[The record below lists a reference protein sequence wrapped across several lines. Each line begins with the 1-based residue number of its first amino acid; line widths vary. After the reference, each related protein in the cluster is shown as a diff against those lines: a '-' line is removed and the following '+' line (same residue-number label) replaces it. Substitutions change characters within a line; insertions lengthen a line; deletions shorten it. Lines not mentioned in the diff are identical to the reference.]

1 MEEQLNRILVKIDS
15 IEAKLDR
22 VIKALQDHDGL
33 DEDFNEPEDE
43 YAWKHINPVEVAEK
57 FNSLLNEEEV
67 NKRMDIIGQNGNE
80 GLHYDREKV
89 VKASKEFGNKKAKE
103 TKEYLKGATF
113 STIPDFQHT
122 PPPPKPK
129 KKPYYKN
136 KTKKNGKS

>member
-1 MEEQLNRILVKIDS
+1 MEEQLNRILSKIDS

-43 YAWKHINPVEVAEK
+43 YAWENINSAASEK
-57 FNSLLNEEEV
+57 YNRLFDEEEV

-80 GLHYDREKV
+80 GTHYQEK
-89 VKASKEFGNKKAKE
+89 
-103 TKEYLKGATF
+103 
-113 STIPDFQHT
+113 
-122 PPPPKPK
+122 PKPK

-136 KTKKNGKS
+136 KAKKNGNS

>member
-1 MEEQLNRILVKIDS
+1 MKEQLDR

-43 YAWKHINPVEVAEK
+43 YAWKHINPVEVVEK
-57 FNSLLNEEEV
+57 FNRLLDEEEV

-80 GLHYDREKV
+80 GTHYQEK
-89 VKASKEFGNKKAKE
+89 
-103 TKEYLKGATF
+103 
-113 STIPDFQHT
+113 
-122 PPPPKPK
+122 PKPK

-136 KTKKNGKS
+136 KTKKNGNS